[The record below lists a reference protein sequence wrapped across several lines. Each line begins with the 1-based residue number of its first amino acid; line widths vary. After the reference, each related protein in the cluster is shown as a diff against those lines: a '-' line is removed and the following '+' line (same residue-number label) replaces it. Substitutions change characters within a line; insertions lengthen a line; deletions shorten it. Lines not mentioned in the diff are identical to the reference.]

1 MIKNHGPWTITE
13 TILKYKNK
21 WIQVTEDR
29 VIRPDGQPGI
39 FGIVTMNPGVSVL
52 PVDEQGYVYLTKEFH
67 YALGKESIEV
77 VSGAIDSGEKDIDA
91 AQRELQEELGIL
103 ADDWVNLGTVHPFTT
118 VINSPAELFLA
129 RKLKFTH
136 QNLEGTE
143 VLSLYKVKLEEALNM
158 VLESKITHGPS
169 CVLILKAKIYLKKK

>member
-52 PVDEQGYVYLTKEFH
+52 PVDEQGYVYIISNKEGFK
-67 YALGKESIEV
+67 KEY
-77 VSGAIDSGEKDIDA
+77 EK
-91 AQRELQEELGIL
+91 
-103 ADDWVNLGTVHPFTT
+103 
-118 VINSPAELFLA
+118 
-129 RKLKFTH
+129 H
-136 QNLEGTE
+136 QKGGL
-143 VLSLYKVKLEEALNM
+143 
-158 VLESKITHGPS
+158 
-169 CVLILKAKIYLKKK
+169 